1 MDAGSTG
8 IDYGGDAG
16 CYTLADVV
24 EVQHALDGIRLITVD
39 KCFSFFIKENVFF
52 PAH

>member
-1 MDAGSTG
+1 MDAGSAG

-16 CYTLADVV
+16 SCTLADVV
-24 EVQHALDGIRLITVD
+24 EIQHALYGIGLITVD
-39 KCFSFFIKENVFF
+39 ECFSIFIKENVFI